1 MEAERA
7 LLVDVGGDLNHE
19 STHDNNKCGLISFQL
34 VKPRL
39 VVKAAFHVKGRWP
52 VTAFI
57 K

>member
-19 STHDNNKCGLISFQL
+19 STTMTTNVDLSHFNV

-39 VVKAAFHVKGRWP
+39 VVKRFSM
-52 VTAFI
+52 
-57 K
+57 